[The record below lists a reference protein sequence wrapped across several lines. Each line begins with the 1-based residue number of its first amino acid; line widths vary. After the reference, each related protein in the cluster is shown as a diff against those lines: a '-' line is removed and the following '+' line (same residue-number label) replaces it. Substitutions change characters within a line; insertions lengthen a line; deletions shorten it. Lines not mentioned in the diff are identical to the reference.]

1 MDAPALR
8 TGGLPLLTP
17 DRAWPECPACGLPML
32 FRGQAPLSLTG
43 LVSYDDPRVVLIF
56 ECHARPNGHACLE
69 GEAIMVQGDL
79 CLTQPPAVASFDVVL
94 HGFGDKPAGAM
105 RLAAALSAAGLEDP
119 AEPSFKTPVVVME
132 ACPSY
137 IAEEAA
143 RALRHVG
150 ARVSLKPTAPTTL
163 ANCHGGRLMPFD
175 EGRLGLARTTL
186 PALDGLVDAAR
197 GGTMRGL
204 LAGDSP
210 GYRDHS
216 FHCSCGRPTRTAL
229 RLLAHR
235 EPGDGPRLGPATVQ
249 VCPRCDRAW
258 LHRSTMH

>member
-1 MDAPALR
+1 
-8 TGGLPLLTP
+8 
-17 DRAWPECPACGLPML
+17 ML

-43 LVSYDDPRVVLIF
+43 LVSYDDPRVLLIF

-79 CLTQPPAVASFDVVL
+79 CLTEPPAVESFDVVL
-94 HGFGDKPAGAM
+94 EGYGDAPAEAM
-105 RLAAALSAAGLEDP
+105 RLAAALAAADLEVGD
-119 AEPSFKTPVVVME
+119 EPCSKTPFVVMQ
-132 ACPSY
+132 ACPRY
-137 IAEEAA
+137 IAEEAS
-143 RALRHVG
+143 RALRYVG
-150 ARVSLKPTAPTTL
+150 ARVSLAPTAPTTL
-163 ANCHGGRLMPFD
+163 GSCHGGRLMPFD
-175 EGRLGLARTTL
+175 EGRPGRARTTL
-186 PALDGLVDAAR
+186 PALDGLVGAAR

-210 GYRDHS
+210 GYRDYS

-235 EPGDGPRLGPATVQ
+235 EPHGGPRLGPAIVQ